1 MNYVKKISM
10 VALLI
15 SVCTAASAFTIFN
28 KPANTKLTKA
38 VTAAEKNATKK
49 DTANKSCSCDTAAL
63 EGKIKELRDNLDDMK
78 KVYGE
83 GAIQKEMKAMKDEYN
98 NQIKFINN
106 NIESINKKLDEIQSH
121 K

>member
-1 MNYVKKISM
+1 MLKKISM

-78 KVYGE
+78 KDYPDTGT
-83 GAIQKEMKAMKDEYN
+83 IQKEMQAMKDDYN

-121 K
+121 L